1 MTHNQHPHIAFLEE
15 LNRTIMT
22 LIPAGLFILDPHLTI
37 VSVNRAYCDIC
48 RKKHD
53 EMIGK
58 SIYDVLPG
66 TLTHETGLGDI
77 LKEVIRS
84 HKPVHLTGL
93 RYTGPGSQS
102 ARTLNIDIRM
112 IGAGENSRILLTVD
126 DVSDRVEKIFE
137 LSMLRYINEAIA
149 QKNLKPRKILNMIL
163 TCVTAGSALGFN
175 RAFLLFVNKS
185 GTRLVG
191 RMGVGPA
198 SREDAY
204 RVWAQI
210 GAEQKTLKDMLAS
223 SGLSAEDAHMETII
237 NRMSFSLRE
246 KHNIVVDAITHKKPY
261 KVVNALMDPL
271 VSPVIRE
278 LLGSIEFV
286 VVPMIVRD
294 RAIGAIIAD
303 NIYSMVP
310 ISEEHVQLLTMFANQ
325 AGLVLEIAEMYKK
338 LEQERNKL
346 KDAYRQISVTQEKLL
361 EAERL
366 ATIGKMAAYVSH
378 EIRNPLVTIGG
389 FAQTIQRHPEKTAQT
404 KERIKIIVKEVN
416 RLEKIL
422 SEVLEFSKP
431 FKPNFQPARI
441 NQVINETCVLIQ
453 RELPK
458 KKIELQKELAPG
470 LPKLLIDAKQVTQ
483 ALLNVFKNS
492 IYAMP
497 RGGTITVAT
506 ERADRCVRVMIKD
519 TGRGIPQELLDKL
532 FTPFFTTKRKGS
544 GLGLAVTDQIV
555 KDHGGWIEVKSE
567 EGKGTT
573 FLLYLPISFKYNDAA
588 ITQTEFY

>member
-1 MTHNQHPHIAFLEE
+1 MTNNHQARVAFLEE
-15 LNRTIMT
+15 LNRTIQN
-22 LIPAGLFILDPHLTI
+22 LIPACLFILDPHLTI
-37 VSVNRAYCDIC
+37 ISVNRSYCDIC
-48 RKKHD
+48 RKKQE
-53 EMIGK
+53 EMLGH
-58 SIYDVLPG
+58 SIFDVLPG
-66 TLTHETGLGDI
+66 TLMHEAGLGEL
-77 LKEVIRS
+77 LKKVVRTRES
-84 HKPVHLTGL
+84 AHMTGL

-102 ARTLNIDIRM
+102 ARTLNIDVRL
-112 IGAGENSRILLTVD
+112 IGAGDDGRVLCTID

-149 QKNLKPRKILNMIL
+149 REDLKPQKILNMIL

-185 GTRLVG
+185 GTRVVG

-198 SREDAY
+198 SREHAY
-204 RVWAQI
+204 RVWAQL
-210 GAEQKTLKDMLAS
+210 GAEQKTLKDMLA
-223 SGLSAEDAHMETII
+223 GPAAADAHLEEITALM
-237 NRMSFSLRE
+237 NFSLKE
-246 KHNIVVDAITHKKPY
+246 KHNIVVEAVTQKKPF
-261 KVVNALMDPL
+261 KVVNAQADPQ
-271 VSPVIRE
+271 VSPAIRG
-278 LLGSIEFV
+278 LLGSAEFV

-303 NIYSMVP
+303 NIYSAVP
-310 ISEEHVQLLTMFANQ
+310 ISEEHVQLLTMFADQ

-338 LEQERNKL
+338 LEQEKNKL

-366 ATIGKMAAYVSH
+366 AAIGKMAAYVSH

-389 FAQTIQRHPEKTAQT
+389 FAQTIQRHPEKISQT
-404 KERIKIIVKEVN
+404 KGRIRIIVKEVN

-431 FKPNFQPARI
+431 YKPNFQPARI
-441 NQVINETCVLIQ
+441 NQVVKETCVLIQ
-453 RELPK
+453 RELAK
-458 KKIELQKELAPG
+458 KKIGLAMELAPG
-470 LPKLLIDAKQVTQ
+470 LPRLLVDAKQVTQ

-497 RGGTITVAT
+497 RGGTITVKT
-506 ERADRCVRVMIKD
+506 ERADRCLRVIIRD

-544 GLGLAVTDQIV
+544 GLGLAVTEQIV

-567 EGKGTT
+567 VGKGTT
-573 FLLYLPISFKYNDAA
+573 FLLYLPITFKYNDAA
-588 ITQTEFY
+588 ITRTEFY